1 MMLSKYVIPK
11 TISDL
16 KKNINDSKIDS
27 FKIFENIVSKDIGVI
42 SNSIRKEIS
51 TNNSKSISIVI
62 FKFQN

>member
-1 MMLSKYVIPK
+1 MLSKYVKPK

-16 KKNINDSKIDS
+16 KKNIKDSKIDS
-27 FKIFENIVSKDIGVI
+27 FIMFENIVSKDIGVI

-62 FKFQN
+62 FKHPL

>member
-1 MMLSKYVIPK
+1 MLSKYVSPK

-16 KKNINDSKIDS
+16 KKNIRDSKIDS

-51 TNNSKSISIVI
+51 INNSRSISVLILS
-62 FKFQN
+62 FKK

>member
-1 MMLSKYVIPK
+1 MLSKLVKPK

-16 KKNINDSKIDS
+16 KKNIKDSKIDN

-51 TNNSKSISIVI
+51 TNNSISILI
-62 FKFQN
+62 LGFKK

>member
-1 MMLSKYVIPK
+1 MLSKYVKPK

-16 KKNINDSKIDS
+16 KKNINNSKIDS

>member
-27 FKIFENIVSKDIGVI
+27 FKIFENITSNDIGVI
-42 SNSIRKEIS
+42 SNSIRKEMR
-51 TNNSKSISIVI
+51 TNNSISILLMK
-62 FKFQN
+62 FKKN

>member
-27 FKIFENIVSKDIGVI
+27 FKIFENITSNDIGVI
-42 SNSIRKEIS
+42 SNSIRKEMR
-51 TNNSKSISIVI
+51 TNNSISILI
-62 FKFQN
+62 LGSKK